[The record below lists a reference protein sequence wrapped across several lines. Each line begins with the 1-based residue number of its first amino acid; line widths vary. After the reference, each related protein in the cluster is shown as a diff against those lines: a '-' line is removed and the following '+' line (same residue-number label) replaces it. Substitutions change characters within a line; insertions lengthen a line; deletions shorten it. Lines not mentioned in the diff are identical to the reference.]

1 MLMRTTETV
10 DYNHIPAHHEAIHE
24 RLVNWERWVRVR
36 PQGWFT
42 HPMFR
47 MCKSKARQWEAP
59 VMQTPVNAI
68 DAALIE
74 KAVYALPEKHREA
87 VRWWYVYRRD
97 PVAMARNL
105 GVSKQGLADL
115 VGDGRTMLQ
124 NLIGTSQKS
133 HHR

>member
-1 MLMRTTETV
+1 MRVQETV
-10 DYNHIPAHHEAIHE
+10 DYCHIPAHHEAIHE
-24 RLVNWERWVRVR
+24 RLMNWERWVRVR

-47 MCKSKARQWEAP
+47 MYQSKARQWEAP
-59 VMQTPVNAI
+59 VIQNPVNTI

-74 KAVYALPEKHREA
+74 KAVYALPDKHREA

-97 PVAMARNL
+97 PVAMARRL

-115 VGDGRTMLQ
+115 VDAGRTMLQ
-124 NLIGTSQKS
+124 NRIGKP
-133 HHR
+133 